1 MGNYDEDYDPDQGI
15 GEYDPQED
23 LDMMYPNAE
32 DDDDYC

>member
-15 GEYDPQED
+15 GEYDSQED